1 MAATLPA
8 EQGQR
13 FALRWARALRSGR
26 HPGANS
32 PSYVGGRAKPTPTPG
47 PDLSRAGVAAS
58 GCAKQLALL
67 RQDPEDC
74 SGTTAQNAKDILY
87 SIITRSDTSYT
98 L

>member
-8 EQGQR
+8 EQGQS

-32 PSYVGGRAKPTPTPG
+32 PSYGGRAKPAPTPG

-67 RQDPEDC
+67 GQDPVLEPPRR
-74 SGTTAQNAKDILY
+74 
-87 SIITRSDTSYT
+87 TRKTFYIQ